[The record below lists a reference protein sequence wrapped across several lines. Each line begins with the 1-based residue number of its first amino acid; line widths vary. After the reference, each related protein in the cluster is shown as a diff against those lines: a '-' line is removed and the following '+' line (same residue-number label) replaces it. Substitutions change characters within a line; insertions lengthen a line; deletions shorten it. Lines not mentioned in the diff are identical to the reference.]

1 MEYFL
6 VGKQI
11 PPGIAGG
18 ASFQLGVSISSI
30 EKDGLFY
37 GAHTSL
43 GKTKACRFVQTRQY
57 LSSERSC
64 CL

>member
-18 ASFQLGVSISSI
+18 VSFQLGVSINSI

-43 GKTKACRFVQTRQY
+43 GKTKA
-57 LSSERSC
+57 
-64 CL
+64 